1 MRSILEWLGRASA
14 PASDPAAGDTA
25 SVRRIV
31 AKLEDLE
38 PERARR
44 VAAFAYLLGRVAHA
58 DLDISDE
65 ETAAME
71 KLVREVGQ
79 LPDDQ
84 ALLVVEIA
92 KMQNKLFGG
101 TESFR
106 VAREYRELTAK
117 DERERLLHC
126 LFAVSAADD
135 VITGPEEAEVR
146 KIAEELG
153 FSHRE
158 FITVRSQYNDRRSVI
173 QGLPSND

>member
-1 MRSILEWLGRASA
+1 
-14 PASDPAAGDTA
+14 

-44 VAAFAYLLGRVAHA
+44 IAAFAYLLGRVAHA

-92 KMQNKLFGG
+92 KMQNRLFGG
-101 TESFR
+101 TESFK
-106 VAREYRELTAK
+106 VAREYRELTPK
-117 DERERLLHC
+117 EERERLLHC

-135 VITGPEEAEVR
+135 VISGAEEAEVR

-158 FITVRSQYNDRRSVI
+158 FIAVRSQYNDRRSVI
-173 QGLPSND
+173 QGLPSQG